1 MSDPVSSLEGDRVL
15 DPAGVDEADVSRE
28 DLEAMR
34 PLLFAI
40 AEIPQQFPD
49 AIRLGLTRGL
59 LGYGRNFVVFV
70 NTAARTD
77 PNRFLAL
84 SDQLSELQ
92 TQWLSGESL
101 SDRADEDDLRA
112 QHALWAARQVPG
124 LARLAAKAV
133 LELPPDHPLRDV
145 AAVREA
151 LLHQLR
157 DAVRSEFGAGYSF
170 DSVQRADLALSA
182 IAGLM
187 KHELV
192 PADRLASLFEAGIRL
207 LETPGVQVDH
217 QFRFDA
223 VPFVRARSVEA
234 AEAGNRAEAE
244 RWDAAGRSLLQP
256 VLEAETDPQQTGML
270 RLLLSNFSD
279 EAQSLTGIVQEL
291 VASTAPETGLG
302 GDRERKLAIFS
313 RLMAAQR
320 SFANGEFSEVAGAVT
335 PVLPSVTELYLSAV
349 ADADV
354 SESGSWFSQACQLLA
369 LSHAHL
375 GEWDRAVTHIDQC
388 KSLRFRYQSALR
400 TAAGGERVVELEAA
414 LYAHDR
420 GIASLPPDLDQDPAR
435 GIQASSQSRLLEA
448 YRQVRTSLS
457 PDDMDSPG
465 IADIAE
471 LLDEEEAVAVLG
483 LCTRPVGV
491 LLAVICPGDT
501 HVPTGCEVL
510 PVSASQELVTSFIE
524 PTSGW
529 LIALRAPGIGVE
541 PRPSLEQLIDAVDS
555 VIGTPLRRML
565 ADRTVRRLT
574 VIPHHLLH
582 LVPFWALPSLD
593 DLELVVAAPSAAQ
606 FVKQRSQRPTIS
618 LESLVVG
625 NPTGDLEF
633 AALEAERVAA
643 RLRAGGFEATL
654 LEPEH
659 ATERDISERLVGA
672 SVFHFS
678 GHGLSEMFRPLLSGL
693 EVRPDAR
700 SLGEEGADPLPA
712 LAAAAAWQPMQD
724 NERRADLPDGRCL
737 YEHVYPVTGRI
748 ELRLESGDRG
758 TLRGRYVWEDDE
770 EGRYGR
776 CLRLAELLTAGDL
789 LQEKAL
795 RDCGFA
801 FLSSCNAGLG
811 GLSPDIDEFAGLPAA
826 LQLAGASIVVSP
838 LWPVDEVTAALFADL
853 FYAELASAAGEVDV
867 PSLVGEVRAQLRR
880 MDAEEAADRIE
891 GLTAEAGT
899 LLESTM
905 LSARAL
911 KVRQRPELP
920 FEHAFDWAAFHA
932 VGAHAAAI
940 EERLG
945 AITRRQR
952 GPAKTS
958 RAQPPPR
965 GRSHGN
971 DAGKGEEKQAAVQPQ
986 ARTPPDDAGSAAQS
1000 DDHDIATDWDTLAR
1014 ATADPVV
1021 HEEAARALVE
1031 RGGRLLYA
1039 GHVDDAVA
1047 DFTRALELQPG
1058 LAAGHLGLGLAHAA
1072 RSELDSAIAEYTAAI
1087 AAEPDRADA
1096 YRNRG
1101 DTFLELERWT
1111 DAIADYDRL
1120 LELAPRPLSQCSR
1133 GVAHQSRGDHDR
1145 AIGDFTQ
1152 VIEDLPEFALAYSFR
1167 AESYA
1172 EQQKLSLAVADLD
1185 IAVFLSPRDA
1195 EVVHQRGFLH
1205 MAQRQLDLAL
1215 ADFDAVLAIDPAHA
1229 RAFYNR
1235 ACVRS
1240 LAEEGRRWPPL
1251 AFARRAAT
1259 SAITADLEAAIGLD
1273 PEMADSARTDPDLAW
1288 ARRRVQAVRRLLA
1301 GDAG

>member
-1 MSDPVSSLEGDRVL
+1 
-15 DPAGVDEADVSRE
+15 
-28 DLEAMR
+28 MR
-34 PLLFAI
+34 PRLFAV
-40 AEIPQQFPD
+40 AEIPPQFPD
-49 AIRLGLTRGL
+49 AIRLGLIQGL
-59 LGYGRNFVVFV
+59 LDYGRKFVVFV
-70 NTAARTD
+70 NTAAQAD
-77 PNRFLAL
+77 PDRFLAL
-84 SDQLSELQ
+84 SDQLRELQ
-92 TQWLSGESL
+92 THWLGGESF

-112 QHALWAARQVPG
+112 RHALWAAQQLPG

-133 LELPPDHPLRDV
+133 LELPTDHPLRDV

-157 DAVRSEFGAGYSF
+157 GAIRSEFGAGYSF

-182 IAGLM
+182 IGGLI
-187 KHELV
+187 KHDLV
-192 PADRLASLFEAGIRL
+192 PADRLTSLFEAGTRL
-207 LETPGVQVDH
+207 LETPALQRDH
-217 QFRFDA
+217 PFRLDA
-223 VPFVRARSVEA
+223 LSYVRARSVEA
-234 AEAGNRAEAE
+234 AEAGNEAEAE
-244 RWDAAGRSLLQP
+244 RWDVVGRNLLRP
-256 VLEAETDPQQTGML
+256 VLEAETDPQRTGML
-270 RLLLSNFSD
+270 RLILSDFGDDAENF
-279 EAQSLTGIVQEL
+279 TGTLQEL
-291 VASTAPETGLG
+291 VASTAPEAGWR

-313 RLMAAQR
+313 RLMSAQR
-320 SFANGEFSEVAGAVT
+320 SFANGEFSEVVGAVT
-335 PVLPSVTELYLSAV
+335 PVLPSLMELYLSAV

-375 GEWDRAVTHIDQC
+375 AEWDRALTHIDQC

-400 TAAGGERVVELEAA
+400 AAAGGERVVELEAA

-420 GIASLPPDLDQDPAR
+420 GIAALPPDLDQDPGR
-435 GIQASSQSRLLEA
+435 GIQASPQSRLLEA

-465 IADIAE
+465 IGDIAG
-471 LLDEEEAVAVLG
+471 LLDQEEAVAVLG

-491 LLAVICPGDT
+491 LLAVICPGDARA
-501 HVPTGCEVL
+501 PTGRAVL
-510 PVSASQELVTSFIE
+510 PVSAAQELVRSFID
-524 PTSGW
+524 PVQGW

-541 PRPSLEQLIDAVDS
+541 PRPSLGQLIDAVDS
-555 VIGTPLRRML
+555 VIGAPLRRML

-574 VIPHHLLH
+574 VIPHSLLH
-582 LVPFWALPSLD
+582 LVPFWALPSLEG
-593 DLELVVAAPSAAQ
+593 LEVVAAPSAAQ
-606 FVKQRSQRPTIS
+606 FVKQRAQRPTIS
-618 LESLVVG
+618 RGSLVVG

-633 AALEAERVAA
+633 AALEAQRVAA
-643 RLRAGGFEATL
+643 RLRAGGFEARL

-659 ATERDISERLVGA
+659 ATERDISESLVGA

-678 GHGLSEMFRPLLSGL
+678 GHGLSDMFRPLLSGL
-693 EVRPDAR
+693 EARPDAR
-700 SLGEEGADPLPA
+700 SLGEDGADPLPT

-737 YEHVYPVTGRI
+737 YEHVYPVTNRV

-770 EGRYGR
+770 EGRYGL

-795 RDCGFA
+795 RDCGFV

-811 GLSPDIDEFAGLPAA
+811 GLSPDVDEFAGLPAA

-853 FYAELASAAGEVDV
+853 FYAEVASAAGEVDV
-867 PSLVGEVRAQLRR
+867 PALVGEVRVQMRR
-880 MDAEEAADRIE
+880 MDAEEAANRIE
-891 GLTAEAGT
+891 GFAAEAGT
-899 LLESTM
+899 LLEKTL

-911 KVRQRPELP
+911 KVRQGPELP

-932 VGAHAAAI
+932 VGAPAAAI
-940 EERLG
+940 EARPG
-945 AITRRQR
+945 ATRRRQT
-952 GPAKTS
+952 GPAKS
-958 RAQPPPR
+958 LRGQPPSRPR
-965 GRSHGN
+965 PHG
-971 DAGKGEEKQAAVQPQ
+971 DSVGKGEEKEAAVQPQ
-986 ARTPPDDAGSAAQS
+986 AQTPPDDAESAARS
-1000 DDHDIATDWDTLAR
+1000 EDVDIATAWDTLAR

-1021 HEEAARALVE
+1021 HEAAAEALVE
-1031 RGGRLLYA
+1031 RGGRLLDA
-1039 GHVDDAVA
+1039 GKIDDAVA

-1058 LAAGHLGLGLAHAA
+1058 LAAGHLGLGLAHAD
-1072 RSELDSAIAEYTAAI
+1072 RSQLDSAITEYTAAI
-1087 AAEPDRADA
+1087 AADPDRAAA
-1096 YRNRG
+1096 YRKRG
-1101 DTFLELERWT
+1101 DTFLKLERWT

-1120 LELAPRPLSQCSR
+1120 LELAPSPLDQCSR
-1133 GVAHQSRGDHDR
+1133 GVAHRSRGDHDL

-1152 VIEDLPEFALAYSFR
+1152 VVEELPEYALAYYFR

-1172 EQQKLSLAVADLD
+1172 DQQKLSLAVADLD

-1195 EVVHQRGFLH
+1195 EVVHLRGFLH

-1215 ADFDAVLAIDPAHA
+1215 ADFDAALAIDPAHA
-1229 RAFYNR
+1229 PAFYNR

-1251 AFARRAAT
+1251 AFARRAET
-1259 SAITADLEAAIGLD
+1259 SAITADLETAIGLD
-1273 PEMADSARTDPDLAW
+1273 PELADSARTDPDLAW

>member
-1 MSDPVSSLEGDRVL
+1 
-15 DPAGVDEADVSRE
+15 VDEGDVSRE
-28 DLEAMR
+28 DLEAML
-34 PLLFAI
+34 PLVFAI
-40 AEIPQQFPD
+40 AQIPPQFPD
-49 AIRLGLTRGL
+49 AIRLGLIEGL
-59 LGYGRNFVVFV
+59 LDYGRKFVALV
-70 NTAARTD
+70 NTEAQTD

-84 SDQLSELQ
+84 SDQLRELQ
-92 TQWLSGESL
+92 TRWLGGESF

-112 QHALWAARQVPG
+112 RHALWAAEQVPG
-124 LARLAAKAV
+124 LARLAAKSV
-133 LELPPDHPLRDV
+133 LELPADHPLRDV

-157 DAVRSEFGAGYSF
+157 GAIRSELGAAYSF
-170 DSVQRADLALSA
+170 DAAQRASLALSA

-187 KHELV
+187 THELV
-192 PADRLASLFEAGIRL
+192 PADRLVSLFEAGTRL
-207 LETPGVQVDH
+207 LETPGVQPDH
-217 QFRFDA
+217 QFRLDA
-223 VPFVRARSVEA
+223 VPYVRARSVEA
-234 AEAGNRAEAE
+234 AKAGNQTEAE
-244 RWDAAGRSLLQP
+244 RWDAAGRTLLRP
-256 VLEAETDPQQTGML
+256 VLDAETDPQKTGML
-270 RLLLSNFSD
+270 RLILSDFGDDAENF
-279 EAQSLTGIVQEL
+279 TGILQEL
-291 VASTAPETGLG
+291 VASTAPEAGLG

-313 RLMAAQR
+313 RLMSAQR
-320 SFANGEFSEVAGAVT
+320 SFANGEFSEVVGAIT

-354 SESGSWFSQACQLLA
+354 SEYGSWFSQACQLLA

-400 TAAGGERVVELEAA
+400 AAPGGARVIELEAA

-420 GIASLPPDLDQDPAR
+420 GIASLPPDLDQDPGR
-435 GIQASSQSRLLEA
+435 GVQASPQSRLLEA

-465 IADIAE
+465 IAGIAG
-471 LLDEEEAVAVLG
+471 LLGEEEAVAVLG
-483 LCTRPVGV
+483 LCSSPVGV
-491 LLAVICPGDT
+491 LLAVICPGDA
-501 HVPTGCEVL
+501 HVPTGREVL
-510 PVSASQELVTSFIE
+510 STSTAQKLVKSFIE
-524 PTSGW
+524 PASGW
-529 LIALRAPGIGVE
+529 LIALTTPGIGVE
-541 PRPSLEQLIDAVDS
+541 PRPALRQLTEVVDS
-555 VIGTPLRRML
+555 VIGAPLRRML

-574 VIPHHLLH
+574 VIPHSLLH
-582 LVPFWALPSLD
+582 LVPFWALPSLEG
-593 DLELVVAAPSAAQ
+593 LVVVAAPSAAQ

-618 LESLVVG
+618 RGSLVVG
-625 NPTGDLEF
+625 NPTGDLDF
-633 AALEAERVAA
+633 AALEAQRVAA
-643 RLRAGGFEATL
+643 RLRAAGFEAKL
-654 LEPEH
+654 LEREH
-659 ATERDISERLVGA
+659 ATEREISEGLVGA

-693 EVRPDAR
+693 EARPDAR
-700 SLGEEGADPLPA
+700 SLGEEGADPLPP

-737 YEHVYPVTGRI
+737 YEHVYPVTDRI

-795 RDCGFA
+795 RDCDFV

-838 LWPVDEVTAALFADL
+838 LWPVDEVNAALFADL
-853 FYAELASAAGEVDV
+853 FYAEMASAAGEVDV
-867 PSLVGEVRAQLRR
+867 PALVGEVRVQMRR

-891 GLTAEAGT
+891 GLAAEAGT
-899 LLESTM
+899 LLESTL

-911 KVRQRPELP
+911 KVRQRPEPP
-920 FEHAFDWAAFHA
+920 FEQAFDWAAFHA
-932 VGAHAAAI
+932 VGTPAAAI
-940 EERLG
+940 EEHPG
-945 AITRRQR
+945 ATTRRQR
-952 GPAKTS
+952 GPITKTS
-958 RAQPPPR
+958 RGQPSLRRQP
-965 GRSHGN
+965 HG
-971 DAGKGEEKQAAVQPQ
+971 DRDDKGVEREAAVQPQ
-986 ARTPPDDAGSAAQS
+986 AQTPPDDAESAAPS
-1000 DDHDIATDWDTLAR
+1000 EHLDIATAWDTLAR
-1014 ATADPVV
+1014 ATADPAI
-1021 HEEAARALVE
+1021 HAAAAEALAE
-1031 RGGRLLYA
+1031 RGAQLLDA
-1039 GHVDDAVA
+1039 GKVDDAVA
-1047 DFTRALELQPG
+1047 DFTRALELQPS

-1072 RSELDSAIAEYTAAI
+1072 RSQLDSAITEYTAAI
-1087 AAEPDRADA
+1087 AADPDRATA
-1096 YRNRG
+1096 YRKRA

-1120 LELAPRPLSQCSR
+1120 LELAPHPLSRCSR
-1133 GVAHQSRGDHDR
+1133 GVAHQSRGDHDL

-1152 VIEDLPEFALAYSFR
+1152 VVEDLPEYALAYYLR

-1172 EQQKLSLAVADLD
+1172 ELQKLSLAVADLD

-1215 ADFDAVLAIDPAHA
+1215 ADFDAALAIDPAHA
-1229 RAFYNR
+1229 PAFYNR

-1251 AFARRAAT
+1251 AFARREAT

-1273 PEMADSARTDPDLAW
+1273 PELADNARTDTDLAW
-1288 ARRRVQAVRRLLA
+1288 ARRRVHAVRRLLA
-1301 GDAG
+1301 GDGG